1 MRCMFVP
8 SRLWAAP
15 NPNFVLAN
23 IEEKQF
29 GIAKKTVCKKYYIL
43 PEFYL
48 RTPQMRILIFQVEGL
63 KCATHSSWIFDT
75 FVCFSE
81 PFFTDKGTGYKHCM
95 CQVLMVD
102 INLYINIYGAE

>member
-1 MRCMFVP
+1 
-8 SRLWAAP
+8 
-15 NPNFVLAN
+15 
-23 IEEKQF
+23 
-29 GIAKKTVCKKYYIL
+29 
-43 PEFYL
+43 
-48 RTPQMRILIFQVEGL
+48 MRILLFHVDCL

-102 INLYINIYGAE
+102 INFFYLSGRMSKRLGAQKFFAE